1 MSPLA
6 SSKLLTHLLI
16 FRIHYS
22 SSKAQNV
29 TQGSITELV
38 RTLDSS
44 LVIILLKCQA
54 IRVLGKRNC
63 FVLSVYVT
71 LIT

>member
-6 SSKLLTHLLI
+6 SSNLLTQLLI
-16 FRIHYS
+16 FWIHYS
-22 SSKAQNV
+22 SSEAQNV
-29 TQGSITELV
+29 TQELV
-38 RTLDSS
+38 RALKRALDLS
-44 LVIILLKCQA
+44 LVIIRLKCQA
-54 IRVLGKRNC
+54 IRVLDKRNC